1 MEIVFWVFFGLVI
14 LGFLTSLIQFSYQ
27 RPMTIITMMLLAFA
41 ISPNEYYGWT
51 ALSLIG
57 LSWLFTSRDGLIIV
71 GAFVLG
77 LFYGSRE

>member
-1 MEIVFWVFFGLVI
+1 MEIVFWVFFGLII

-27 RPMTIITMMLLAFA
+27 RPFTIIIMMFLAFA
-41 ISPNEYYGWT
+41 ISPNENYGWT

-57 LSWLFTSRDGLIIV
+57 LSWLFTSRDGLVMV

-77 LFYGSRE
+77 LFYGSRK